1 MDNERNMTISV
12 GDIISYPKSKQ
23 SYRIIYI
30 TADEVE
36 MCLMHTAKLILSFK
50 DPNVLTHQLIAD
62 EIVLDHPSH
71 TVIDENLMTSAMR
84 GKYHKNKQIIHDISE
99 LYGPT
104 YQKLTWRVEKPE
116 LEALY
121 AKYNTKRQTIRR
133 LYIRYLQSG
142 LDNSA
147 LIDYR
152 DTKNHAQSKSD
163 YTYKKRPGRKSEDAL
178 TSKVTLSKKTREHFD
193 AAIAERKSGRHKT
206 YDSAYRWM
214 INTYYSETYVENG
227 ELFIRQKSETAI
239 PTLRQFTNYA
249 RKHVTKLE
257 IDTVTTSSRE
267 VRNNERILYS
277 DSFRDALGPGDLA
290 ELDALEA
297 DVSLVSTHNRTIAI
311 GRPIMYLL
319 IDIYTRMILAMS
331 VGLHNNSYLAL
342 SNLFLNLCDDK
353 MKYAARYG
361 HIIKPD
367 IWLSNI
373 IPRRIRVDRG
383 ADMKSKAMGHFCEE
397 VGIDR
402 QLVTAAT
409 GSLKGSIEQ
418 EFRSMHAAQKPH
430 LDNAGVITKRVDSR
444 HHEKAVMTIEE
455 FTKLAMDFVLYHNV
469 SADENYPLN
478 ADMIAHH
485 IHPVPQELWAYGAS
499 KYGAPRPITNV
510 DAFRYALLLEQPGSL
525 SRNGLIVNGLS
536 YLNREDPDMLRMMSE
551 LQNKRQKFPVR
562 IDPRDVGHVYYL
574 KDGRLTMAVL
584 NPGKSQNV
592 GFEQMTLV
600 EYTELKKI
608 KKKLGKDSRVRNE
621 RVKNQMYASQEAIVQ
636 EAISCNPS
644 SKGPNDTKHMRE
656 HREREK
662 QEVAYDNRLASR
674 IESENVATA
683 ADKLPEKD
691 IIDISISDIQEQP
704 ANNQPASNEQKP
716 RTTSLDDFMSAMD
729 DFSEE

>member
-1 MDNERNMTISV
+1 MADLQQITVST
-12 GDIISYPKSKQ
+12 GDILTFGREQK

-30 TADEVE
+30 TPGQIE
-36 MCLMHTAKLILSFK
+36 MCQMNTGKLIFK
-50 DPNVLTHQLIAD
+50 HVDPDVLRQQI
-62 EIVLDHPSH
+62 LDNAVILEYPSH
-71 TVIDENLMTSAMR
+71 VVIDKAAMSQTWLE
-84 GKYHKNKQIIHDISE
+84 KYNTNKQIMREITDV
-99 LYGPT
+99 YGPSYT
-104 YQKLTWRVEKPE
+104 ELARRTEKPAIDE
-116 LEALY
+116 ICK
-121 AKYNTKRQTIRR
+121 KYHISKSTLRR

-142 LDNSA
+142 LDDSA
-147 LIDYR
+147 LSDYR
-152 DTKNHAQSKSD
+152 DTTVHSQNRKQYK
-163 YTYKKRPGRKSEDAL
+163 YKKRPGRKSEDDL
-178 TSKVTLSKKTREHFD
+178 TSKIVISKSTREHFD
-193 AAIAERKSGRHKT
+193 AAITERKSGRHKT

-297 DVSLVSTHNRTIAI
+297 DVSLVSMHNRTIAI

-331 VGLHNNSYLAL
+331 IGLHNNSYLAL

-353 MKYAARYG
+353 MEYAARYG
-361 HIIKPD
+361 HIIKPG

-418 EFRSMHAAQKPH
+418 EFRTMHAAQKPH

-455 FTKLAMDFVLYHNV
+455 FTKLALDFVLYHNI

-485 IHPVPQELWAYGAS
+485 VHPVPQELWAYGAS

-510 DAFRYALLLEQPGSL
+510 EDFRYALLLEQSGSL
-525 SRNGLIVNGLS
+525 SRNGLVVNGLS

-574 KDGRLTMAVL
+574 KDGRLMMAAL

-592 GFEQMTLV
+592 GFEQMTLT
-600 EYTELKKI
+600 EYAELKKT
-608 KKKLGKDSRVRNE
+608 KKKLDKDSRVRNE
-621 RVKNQMYASQEAIVQ
+621 RAKNQMYASQEAIVQ
-636 EAISCNPS
+636 EAVSRNPS
-644 SKGPNDTKHMRE
+644 GKGPNDTKHMRE

-674 IESENVATA
+674 IEAENVATA
-683 ADKLPEKD
+683 ADKLPEND
-691 IIDISISDIQEQP
+691 IIDISTSDIQEQP
-704 ANNQPASNEQKP
+704 ADNQSASSEQKP